1 MVTEN
6 NMSLIRDVDVTEL
19 EVVLKDSKPVLID
32 FWAPWC
38 TPCVNLMPI
47 VEEVAAA
54 YADSVVVVK
63 LNIADHPDLAGAME
77 VITIPNLQ
85 FFKEGRK
92 LGGRVGFMTK
102 NDIEGWLDECLSKA

>member
-1 MVTEN
+1 MVTEK

-54 YADSVVVVK
+54 YADSVVVVLWK
-63 LNIADHPDLAGAME
+63 
-77 VITIPNLQ
+77 
-85 FFKEGRK
+85 
-92 LGGRVGFMTK
+92 
-102 NDIEGWLDECLSKA
+102 